1 MTTLIL
7 INTAK
12 MARVTRRNP
21 TGETRRATGEGQGAT
36 QLPVTG
42 VQRTRGRG
50 KKAEQ
55 NPAVPEPEDEDED
68 PVEVNPKRT
77 RCGAKKNSA
86 VKPKGNTTKATS
98 GKRNAAPEN
107 EDELAAEQPRKVKK
121 TSKKTADAP
130 PLQYNSEQATS
141 CAIVVECEVKGHDT
155 HECVTQIDANF
166 FLKAPGATKQKP
178 IGEIVTYLIDMSAGE
193 GEQSKRGQWVS
204 ELLRPKGED
213 EVQLIFQTIF
223 TKTGAVKKKFVDR
236 TAELT
241 NENLLFI
248 HTFAL
253 SHPEAYG
260 GTGIAQDAM
269 NVFMAAL
276 PNLPEPW
283 AYSGAI
289 VLSPAADEQVKA
301 ARVIAGRW
309 TDDVQAEAGLIVS
322 WKKSGFEVWLRGNP
336 KTENSV
342 TIMGRS

>member
-1 MTTLIL
+1 
-7 INTAK
+7 
-12 MARVTRRNP
+12 MARVTRSNP
-21 TGETRRATGEGQGAT
+21 TGETRGATGASQEAT
-36 QLPVTG
+36 QVPVTG
-42 VQRTRGRG
+42 VQQTRGRG

-68 PVEVNPKRT
+68 PVGVNPKKT
-77 RCGAKKNSA
+77 RCGAKKNA
-86 VKPKGNTTKATS
+86 GVKPKGSTTKATS
-98 GKRNAAPEN
+98 GKRKAVPED
-107 EDELAAEQPRKVKK
+107 EDELAAKQPRKVKK

-141 CAIVVECEVKGHDT
+141 CVIVVECEVKGHDT
-155 HECVTQIDANF
+155 HDCITQIDADF
-166 FLKAPGATKQKP
+166 FLKAPGATKKKQ
-178 IGEIVTYLIDMSAGE
+178 IGEIVTYLVDMSAGE
-193 GEQSKRGQWVS
+193 EEQFKNGRWVS

-223 TKTGAVKKKFVDR
+223 TKTGAVKKKLVDR

-283 AYSGAI
+283 AYTGAI
-289 VLSPAADEQVKA
+289 VLSPAADEEVKA
-301 ARVIAGRW
+301 ARVKAGTW
-309 TDDVQAEAGLIVS
+309 TDDAQAEAGLIVS
-322 WKKSGFEVWLRGNP
+322 WEKSGFEVWLRGNP